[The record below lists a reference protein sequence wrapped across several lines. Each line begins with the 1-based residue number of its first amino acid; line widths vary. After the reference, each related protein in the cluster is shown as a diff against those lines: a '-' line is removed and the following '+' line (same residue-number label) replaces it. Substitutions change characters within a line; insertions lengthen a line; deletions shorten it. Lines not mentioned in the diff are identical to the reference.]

1 TLTGAV
7 NVTGDPTK
15 ATNAKINVTATGA
28 GLGAGNKADVN
39 SSVWEVTGDSDL
51 RGNLNNT
58 GVVTFKPQTPNTYS
72 TITAEALTGA
82 GGLYEMNTTIKNQTA
97 GRQADLVVAT
107 GAKELTTGTGAIVI
121 KNDDS
126 KVAWYQKRMEQALVI
141 TPVGSTAKFTVDNY
155 GAGNNNYELGAW
167 NYNLK
172 EGIITKEEQT
182 KFGYGEATIGQTGWH
197 LANAG
202 LSAKG
207 EAALGS
213 VLSPDIWYLEA
224 GALANQ
230 MGKFNAKRQG
240 TEMWA
245 QAVHN
250 KLKVN
255 DTINHIGVAGNQVE
269 QSFNGVTVGIDRL
282 MSTGKDGQF
291 WGGLMFGYG
300 TGGIDHSFGN
310 TDNNSAHVGLYGVY
324 KTNSDWY
331 VSGLAKFNRYKTEVD
346 VTGRDGIFGS
356 DEFNQNGW
364 GVAIMAGKKFVR
376 SNGYFIEPQ
385 IELDYHKI
393 NSVDYNLSG
402 MDVNV
407 DGTTSKRARLG
418 FALGR
423 DHSYQDGAQLSTFFK
438 ASLVHEFDGKT
449 DVRLYGEP
457 FETDFSGTWG
467 QFKLGVDFKNAKNF
481 GYNAALTY
489 EKGGR
494 RTSPVGFE
502 LGANWTF

>member
-1 TLTGAV
+1 
-7 NVTGDPTK
+7 
-15 ATNAKINVTATGA
+15 AKINVTATGA
-28 GLGAGNKADVN
+28 GLGAGNNAAN
-39 SSVWEVTGDSDL
+39 SAEWTVTGDSDL
-51 RGNLNNT
+51 RGNLHNT